1 MIPARHRELRSH
13 SMVSRLRF
21 PDQHVDQTLTGSI
34 VDVRSDDSDVFAALF
49 FENAIEHVSFLVEP
63 FDVLDEIGLGHAP
76 DGCVQHARRFGV
88 HHPSR
93 PALRRIIYRERPN
106 EVIAAIDNS
115 FELLRTSRRLHAC
128 PPRSSPARIEL
139 KSCFPR
145 ASRSRGTAA
154 VESRQRH
161 PRNKEAPGACYST
174 GVHSTCSMRAAP
186 VKSITS
192 RSKPSAMPQACGIC
206 ASAAR
211 KSSST
216 G

>member
-76 DGCVQHARRFGV
+76 DVCVQHARRFGV

-106 EVIAAIDNS
+106 EVLAAI
-115 FELLRTSRRLHAC
+115 
-128 PPRSSPARIEL
+128 
-139 KSCFPR
+139 
-145 ASRSRGTAA
+145 
-154 VESRQRH
+154 ESRQRH